1 MTTTRLNYIGS
12 KYQLLDWLT
21 NTIRAKTGLSDFTG
35 ATVADLFAGT
45 GIVAHHFR
53 QLGATVVA
61 NDAELY
67 SATIAHALV
76 RGTYG
81 PRCQSLLATVAE
93 AGDAVGPITT
103 HYSPYGSNE
112 RKFFTVE
119 NAQRIDAIRAAI
131 ASLRPTISDDEHAF
145 LLASLLVSADAV
157 SNVPA
162 VYGCYLKKFKAKAL
176 KPLTL
181 VPIHTLTAASLE
193 GSRVTQGPAAVATA
207 STVAAESAPL
217 IYYIDPPYN
226 ERQYSKNYFPLN
238 IIAADPST
246 PLPPLR
252 GITGIP
258 ADCFLSD
265 FCRRSK
271 SHGGGAHTAFAELFA
286 SIATA
291 AKDSVGPTW
300 VFVSYNSEGIVSRDE
315 MIAMMAIH
323 GTVSVTER
331 EYKRFKSFAYN
342 ADTPTVTEYLFCLQV
357 HDV

>member
-1 MTTTRLNYIGS
+1 MTTRLNYIGS
-12 KYQLLDWLT
+12 KYQLLEWLT
-21 NTIRAKTGLSDFTG
+21 DTIRTKTGLGDFTS

-45 GIVAHHFR
+45 GIVGHHFR
-53 QLGATVVA
+53 RLGATVIA

-93 AGDAVGPITT
+93 AGEAVVGPITT

-131 ASLRPTISDDEHAF
+131 AALRPTINDDEHAF

-181 VPIHTLTAASLE
+181 VPIHTLTSPVAPGA
-193 GSRVTQGPAAVATA
+193 RVTQGPAATTAATA
-207 STVAAESAPL
+207 TATGPL

-238 IIAADPST
+238 IIAADPT
-246 PLPPLR
+246 AAAAATFR
-252 GITGIP
+252 GVTGIP

-265 FCRRSK
+265 FCRRGKTRS
-271 SHGGGAHTAFAELFA
+271 SGGGGAHSAFTELFA
-286 SIATA
+286 AIAEA
-291 AKDSVGPTW
+291 ASRQKGPVW
-300 VFVSYNSEGIVSRDE
+300 VFVSWMQKG
-315 MIAMMAIH
+315 
-323 GTVSVTER
+323 
-331 EYKRFKSFAYN
+331 
-342 ADTPTVTEYLFCLQV
+342 
-357 HDV
+357 

>member
-1 MTTTRLNYIGS
+1 MTTRLNYIGS

-21 NTIRAKTGLSDFTG
+21 DTIRTKTGLADFTG
-35 ATVADLFAGT
+35 TTVTDLFAGT
-45 GIVAHHFR
+45 GIVGHHFR
-53 QLGATVVA
+53 QLGATVIA

-81 PRCQSLLATVAE
+81 PRCQSLLEAVA
-93 AGDAVGPITT
+93 GSSPSVGPITT
-103 HYSPYGSNE
+103 HYSPYGGNE

-119 NAQRIDAIRAAI
+119 NAQRIDAMRSAI
-131 ASLRPTISDDEHAF
+131 ASLRPTVTDDEHAF

-181 VPIHTLTAASLE
+181 VPIHTLTATAAP
-193 GSRVTQGPAAVATA
+193 GAHITQGPAGAVAATG
-207 STVAAESAPL
+207 PL
-217 IYYIDPPYN
+217 IYYVDPPYN

-238 IIAADPST
+238 IIAADPGV

-252 GITGIP
+252 GVTGIP

-265 FCRRSK
+265 FCRRGK
-271 SHGGGAHTAFAELFA
+271 TQGAQTAFAELFA
-286 SIATA
+286 GIAA
-291 AKDSVGPTW
+291 ASKEMEGPTW
-300 VFVSYNSEGIVSRDE
+300 VFVSYNSEGIVCRDE
-315 MIAMMAIH
+315 MVALLAKH
-323 GTVSVTER
+323 GTVSVVER
-331 EYKRFKSFAYN
+331 PYKRFKSFAYN
-342 ADTPTVTEYLFCLQV
+342 AGAATVTEYLFCLSV
-357 HDV
+357 GAATS